1 MGKAAERNG
10 GFGKERA
17 APKFSEDRSGKTES
31 LYSRTSRC
39 IPVRDGR
46 SIWMQRKRH
55 TIRLAET
62 EDNTKKKTTQYQEQD
77 PQKVATYR
85 EQIKNIPSEK
95 IAYVDEC
102 GIDTFL
108 YREYAYA
115 LRGQKVFGQIK
126 GRKYRRCG
134 IVAARMTNKIIAPLQ
149 YDGTMDSSLFVFWF
163 SEHLLPSLEK
173 GTVIVMDNASFH
185 SKKRLISAAQNAG
198 CQLIFLP
205 PYSPELNPMEKFWAW
220 LKRFLRKTLPSVGS
234 FDCALSTAF
243 QLW

>member
-10 GFGKERA
+10 GFRKERV

-39 IPVRDGR
+39 ISVRDGR
-46 SIWMQRKRH
+46 SIRMQRKWH
-55 TIRLAET
+55 TICLAAT

-77 PQKVATYR
+77 PQKVAAYR
-85 EQIKNIPSEK
+85 EQIKNIPPEK

-102 GIDTFL
+102 G
-108 YREYAYA
+108 

-126 GRKYRRCG
+126 GRKYKRCG
-134 IVAARMTNKIIAPLQ
+134 IVAARMKNKIIAPLQ

-163 SEHLLPSLEK
+163 SEHLLPSLQK

-198 CQLIFLP
+198 CQLVFLP
-205 PYSPELNPMEKFWAW
+205 PYSPKFNPIENFWAW
-220 LKRFLRKTLPSVGS
+220 LKRFLRKILPSVDS
-234 FDCALSTAF
+234 FDRALYTAF